1 MVEVLVF
8 GGINSVVYAM
18 LSLGFALVFGVA
30 RVLNLFHGSFYA
42 LSAYGAYILSAQ
54 LGVPVIVTAVLC
66 VVIVAAFGA
75 AYDRVFIQPM
85 RASPLAILMITL
97 TTALFVEQILLLVFG
112 SQALS
117 VEAIVS
123 GPVEILGLNVSA
135 QRVLTAGVGVV
146 AIAALWCFLNLTRFG
161 AAVLAVSQDPEGARY
176 VGIPSNRIFTLVF
189 AISAGLAAL
198 AGVLSAPFL
207 AVQPAM
213 HLLPLVKAF
222 AIVIIG
228 GMGSLGGAI
237 LASFVIAYVE
247 TYIAF
252 FVSSTLS
259 ELVALVAVF
268 LVLIVRPQGFFGK
281 RIN

>member
-8 GGINSVVYAM
+8 GGINAVVYAM

-54 LGVPVIVTAVLC
+54 FGLSIAVSAGL
-66 VVIVAAFGA
+66 VVLLIAAMGA
-75 AYDRVFIQPM
+75 FYDKIFIEPL
-85 RASPLAILMITL
+85 RASPMAILMITL
-97 TTALFVEQILLLVFG
+97 TTALFIEQLLLLVFG

-117 VEAIVS
+117 VDAMVS
-123 GPVEILGLNVSA
+123 GPVDMFGVNVSS
-135 QRVLTAGVGVV
+135 QRVLTAVLG
-146 AIAALWCFLNLTRFG
+146 AIATAGVWIFLNYTRFG
-161 AAVLAVSQDPEGARY
+161 AAILAVSQDPAGARY
-176 VGIPSNRIFTLVF
+176 VGISTDRVFTIVF
-189 AISAGLAAL
+189 SISAGLAAL

-237 LASFVIAYVE
+237 LASFVIAYIE
-247 TYIAF
+247 TYVAF
-252 FVSSTLS
+252 FISSTLS

-268 LVLIVRPQGFFGK
+268 IVLIVRPQGFFGK
-281 RIN
+281 RVA

>member
-42 LSAYGAYILSAQ
+42 LSAYTAYVLTAKM
-54 LGVPVIVTAVLC
+54 GVPVTAAAVICVLF
-66 VVIVAAFGA
+66 VALIGA
-75 AYDRVFIQPM
+75 VYDRILIQPL
-85 RASPLAILMITL
+85 RSSPLAILMITL
-97 TTALFVEQILLLVFG
+97 TTALFFEQLFLLAFG

-117 VEAIVS
+117 VEPIVS
-123 GPVEILGLNVSA
+123 GPVEIFGLNVSA
-135 QRVLTAGVGVV
+135 QRLLAAGVGIV
-146 AIAALWCFLNLTRFG
+146 AIAGVWIFLNLTRFG

-176 VGIPSNRIFTLVF
+176 VGIPSNRIFTVVF

-198 AGVLSAPFL
+198 AGALSAPFL

-237 LASFVIAYVE
+237 LAGFVIAYIE

-268 LVLIVRPQGFFGK
+268 LVLIFRPQGFFGK
-281 RIN
+281 RIG